1 MYKSRR
7 KRIFAKKTAAVMIA
21 AALITSAILPVA
33 SEIAGMSASVMA
45 AGYTAE
51 RSVSTVTGGY
61 NDVFPTRLFGY

>member
-45 AGYTAE
+45 A
-51 RSVSTVTGGY
+51 
-61 NDVFPTRLFGY
+61 